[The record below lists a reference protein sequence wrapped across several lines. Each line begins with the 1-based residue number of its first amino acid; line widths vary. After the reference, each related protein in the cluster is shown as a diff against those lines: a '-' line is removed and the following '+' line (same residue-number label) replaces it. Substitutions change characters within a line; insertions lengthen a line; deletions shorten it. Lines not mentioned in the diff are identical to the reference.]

1 MRVNKCTVKWREGG
15 GRRKGTEEEW
25 IMAGCMEGWMD
36 AWVKDRYMMQD
47 INFEPRPAY

>member
-25 IMAGCMEGWMD
+25 IMDGCMEGWMD
-36 AWVKDRYMMQD
+36 GCMGEGQIYDAGYQL
-47 INFEPRPAY
+47 